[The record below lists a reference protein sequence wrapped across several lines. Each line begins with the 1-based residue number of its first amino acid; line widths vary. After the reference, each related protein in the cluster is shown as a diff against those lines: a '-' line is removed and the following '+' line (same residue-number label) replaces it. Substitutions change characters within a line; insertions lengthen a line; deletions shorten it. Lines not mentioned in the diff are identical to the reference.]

1 MMTDKEFHE
10 FGKEL
15 MKHINPDYDALKVD
29 PKTLRYHVKGSSDD
43 SKDTK
48 RAIVK
53 RIQDDLMDLSY
64 ELEQLVNVDD

>member
-1 MMTDKEFHE
+1 MMTDKEFRE

-29 PKTLRYHVKGSSDD
+29 PKSIRYHLRSASDD
-43 SKDTK
+43 TK
-48 RAIVK
+48 ETKKAIVK
-53 RIQDDLMDLSY
+53 RIHDDLMDLSY

>member
-1 MMTDKEFHE
+1 MMTDKEFHI

-29 PKTLRYHVKGSSDD
+29 PKSIRYHLKSASDD
-43 SKDTK
+43 AKDTK
-48 RAIVK
+48 KAIVK
-53 RIQDDLMDLSY
+53 RIKDDLMDLSY

>member
-1 MMTDKEFHE
+1 MMTDKEFRE

-29 PKTLRYHVKGSSDD
+29 PKSIRYHLRSASDD
-43 SKDTK
+43 AKDTK

-53 RIQDDLMDLSY
+53 RIQNDLMDLSY

>member
-1 MMTDKEFHE
+1 MMTDKEFRE
-10 FGKEL
+10 FAKEL
-15 MKHINPDYDALKVD
+15 MKHINQDYDPMKID
-29 PKTLRYHVKGSSDD
+29 PKSLRYRLKNSSDD
-43 SKDTK
+43 AKETK

>member
-1 MMTDKEFHE
+1 MMTDKEFRE
-10 FGKEL
+10 FAKEL
-15 MKHINPDYDALKVD
+15 MKHINQDYDPLKVD
-29 PKTLRYHVKGSSDD
+29 PKSIRYHLKGSSDD
-43 SKDTK
+43 AKETK

>member
-1 MMTDKEFHE
+1 MMTDKEFRE

-15 MKHINPDYDALKVD
+15 MKHINQDYDPLKVD
-29 PKTLRYHVKGSSDD
+29 PKSLRYRLKNSSDD
-43 SKDTK
+43 SKETK
-48 RAIVK
+48 KVIVK

>member
-1 MMTDKEFHE
+1 MMTDKEFRD

-15 MKHINPDYDALKVD
+15 MKHINPDYDPMRID
-29 PKTLRYHVKGSSDD
+29 PKSIRYHVKGSSDD

-53 RIQDDLMDLSY
+53 RIQNDLMDLSY

>member
-1 MMTDKEFHE
+1 MKTDKEFHE
-10 FGKEL
+10 FAKEL
-15 MKHINPDYDALKVD
+15 MKHIDPTYDPMKID
-29 PKTLRYHVKGSSDD
+29 PKSLRYRVKESSDD
-43 SKDTK
+43 AKDTK

>member
-1 MMTDKEFHE
+1 MMTDKEFRE
-10 FGKEL
+10 FAKEL
-15 MKHINPDYDALKVD
+15 MKHINQDYDPLKVD
-29 PKTLRYHVKGSSDD
+29 PKSIRYHLKDSGDD
-43 SKDTK
+43 TKETK

>member
-1 MMTDKEFHE
+1 MMTDKEFHI

-15 MKHINPDYDALKVD
+15 MKHIDPTYDPMKID
-29 PKTLRYHVKGSSDD
+29 PKSLRYRLKNSSDD
-43 SKDTK
+43 AKETK

>member
-1 MMTDKEFHE
+1 MMTDKEFRE

-15 MKHINPDYDALKVD
+15 MKHINQDYDPLKVD
-29 PKTLRYHVKGSSDD
+29 PKSIRYRVKSESDA
-43 SKDTK
+43 SKETK

>member
-1 MMTDKEFHE
+1 MMTDKEFRE

-15 MKHINPDYDALKVD
+15 MKHINQDYDPMKID
-29 PKTLRYHVKGSSDD
+29 PKSLRYQLKNSSDD
-43 SKDTK
+43 AKDTK

>member
-1 MMTDKEFHE
+1 MMTDKEFRE

-15 MKHINPDYDALKVD
+15 MKHIDPTYDALKVD
-29 PKTLRYHVKGSSDD
+29 PKSLRYHLKNSSDD
-43 SKDTK
+43 AKDTK

-64 ELEQLVNVDD
+64 ELGQLVNVDD